1 MTARQALRWAVSG
14 LGWAAL
20 VFLLSPILYACWVS
34 FTPVDLLVPPTG
46 DWSLRWYRAFFGDRR
61 WTAALGNSLVVA
73 GLSVTGSLLTG
84 LPLAYALARFHFRGR
99 SLVGRG
105 VLLPLA
111 VPPVV
116 LGVGLL
122 PELYALGLWGSPL
135 ALALAHTLLG
145 LPLVCVLAR
154 TALEAAGSDLES
166 AARGLGATPWRAAYR
181 VTLPLIRPAVTAG
194 AVLVL
199 ILSLNEFV
207 LSLFLATPETETLPR
222 VIWPSMRYSVSPLV
236 AAASGVLMA
245 VTSLGAAL
253 AVGLLPRLG
262 TCPHGRR

>member
-1 MTARQALRWAVSG
+1 MTALQASRKVASG
-14 LGWAAL
+14 LGWSAL
-20 VFLLSPILYACWVS
+20 VLLLSPILYACWVS
-34 FTPVDLLVPPTG
+34 FTPGELLVPPAG

-61 WTAALGNSLVVA
+61 WTAALANSLAVA
-73 GLSVTGSLLTG
+73 GLSVIGSLLTG
-84 LPLAYALARFHFRGR
+84 LPLAFALARFHFRGR
-99 SLVGRG
+99 SLLGRG

-145 LPLVCVLAR
+145 LPLVFVLTR
-154 TALEAAGSDLES
+154 TALEATGSDLES
-166 AARGLGATPWRAAYR
+166 AARGLGATPWKAAYR

-222 VIWPSMRYSVSPLV
+222 VIWPNMRYSVSPLV
-236 AAASGVLMA
+236 AAASGVLMT
-245 VTSLGAAL
+245 VTSLGTGLAA
-253 AVGLLPRLG
+253 GLVLRPR
-262 TCPHGRR
+262 